1 MADPDI
7 IASAVANKASFRM
20 TIPIHIAKKQP
31 DFDVARHAIPTETES
46 TDAIWNLLPHALSQK
61 DMHLPTF

>member
-20 TIPIHIAKKQP
+20 TIPIHIAKKT
-31 DFDVARHAIPTETES
+31 ARFRRRLARD
-46 TDAIWNLLPHALSQK
+46 TD
-61 DMHLPTF
+61 